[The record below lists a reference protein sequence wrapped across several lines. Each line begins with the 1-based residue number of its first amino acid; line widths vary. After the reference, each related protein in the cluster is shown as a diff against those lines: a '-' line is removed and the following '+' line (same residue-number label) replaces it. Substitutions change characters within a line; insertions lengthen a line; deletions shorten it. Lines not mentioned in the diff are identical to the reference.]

1 MTKPGACLVKPPGG
15 SDRGMPPWHTHAAR
29 LRRALPLAALGLCL
43 SCVFWLGRQPS
54 TLHPSH
60 IHAWNTAKVMALAEN
75 LEFARGLQFTQRNR
89 DADGSIRYDMYNRF
103 PIGGPALVKLA
114 IWPFEGDMS
123 AQLAAARALMLAFF
137 CGSALLAYS
146 ALFRLVG
153 SRPIALA
160 ATLLAFA
167 SYYMLAYNDI
177 VTNEVGMDVFALLL
191 VFHAMVMFRG
201 RATRRGEPAGD
212 ALALRKSAV
221 TGLSKRRF
229 GWLLATICVAL
240 LLGWHVFALLAAF
253 VMVGLAGEARAAWQR
268 PAPAASRRR
277 LVPRLGAVALATLRS
292 RITLLAVFSVLF
304 GASVLGCNL
313 AVEHAHMAGPGQ
325 ERGADNMGAGARAP
339 LPTWQSILR
348 RTGLGDGLG
357 GFLRPVGWDPQ
368 AQGRARQPSFLK
380 WQFHRIG
387 VMVVPVAAAGIG
399 GLALADEVDWKYAET
414 PPLTG
419 LGIAATAV
427 CFAGLFLRG
436 RPPERSGARDGGLL
450 AVLALSGF
458 CWTIP
463 MHKNTVWI
471 THDFEACMYIGLALV
486 LFTLLGVGLRQ
497 IWRAAT
503 GAAVPGV
510 LAVAGAAFAA
520 LVFAVSSHRMAQD
533 ATRSAEA
540 AQPTVLAEFE
550 TIRTL
555 ARGKDVLVA
564 ATWFELGSRPVS
576 AYGGVSEGMLA
587 PASTWWYLAGTVLHY
602 GLNLTKAARV
612 EASGGVDFVLSFER
626 VDAPLL
632 TPAHRFAF
640 LYDAG
645 GVADAIAAA
654 RRRSHDAIAAHEPLV
669 RGPLDLHLLPV
680 VPHTRASATRG
691 GRGGDLALAYLKH
704 PCRPEDLHGVFFLE
718 VTPANVADLPPLLRR
733 TGREFVRFKPG
744 DYFGLFEDKCLFRKP
759 LPSYPVRSIRTG
771 RLTWGDRSGWE
782 VRARID
788 LHNLRR
794 ARDATDVAVPAARG
808 AFDVHLRDG
817 TLTYVRFPCAR
828 GDIMDRF
835 FLHITPA
842 RPRLGRSAAD
852 PVGFAN
858 LDFDFN
864 EHGARFNGSCVATR
878 SLPDHEI
885 ARVSTGQF
893 DSSGE
898 VRWRVTLG
906 TGSGLK

>member
-1 MTKPGACLVKPPGG
+1 MTKPSACLVKPPGG
-15 SDRGMPPWHTHAAR
+15 SDRGMPPWHTRAAH
-29 LRRALPLAALGLCL
+29 LRRALPLATLGLCL
-43 SCVFWLGRQPS
+43 SCVFWFGPQPG
-54 TLHPSH
+54 TLNPSH
-60 IHAWNTAKVMALAEN
+60 VHAWNTAKVMALAEN
-75 LEFARGLQFTQRNR
+75 LEFASGLQFTQRNR

-114 IWPFEGDMS
+114 IWPFEGDLS
-123 AQLAAARALMLAFF
+123 AQLAAARTLMLAFF
-137 CGSALLAYS
+137 CGSALLAYA

-167 SYYMLAYNDI
+167 SYYMLAYNDV

-191 VFHAMVMFRG
+191 VFHAMVLFRG
-201 RATRRGEPAGD
+201 RAAAGRD
-212 ALALRKSAV
+212 GKAG
-221 TGLSKRRF
+221 TGAALSKRRF
-229 GWLLATICVAL
+229 VWLLGTVCVAL

-253 VMVGLAGEARAAWQR
+253 VTVGLAGEACMAWRR
-268 PAPAASRRR
+268 PAPAVSRRR
-277 LVPRLGAVALATLRS
+277 LVPRLGAVALAMLRS

-313 AVEHAHMAGPGQ
+313 AVEYAHLAGPKQ
-325 ERGADNMGAGARAP
+325 ERGAQDMDKGAVRAP

-348 RTGLGDGLG
+348 RTGLGDGLEG
-357 GFLRPVGWDPQ
+357 LLRPVDWDPE

-399 GLALADEVDWKYAET
+399 GLALADEVDWKFAET

-436 RPPERSGARDGGLL
+436 RPPERSGAPGRGLL

-463 MHKNTVWI
+463 MHRNTVWI

-486 LFTLLGVGLRQ
+486 LFTLLGVGVRQ
-497 IWRAAT
+497 VWRAAT
-503 GAAVPGV
+503 GTAVPGV
-510 LAVAGAAFAA
+510 LAVAGAALAA
-520 LVFAVSSHRMAQD
+520 LVFTVSSYRTAED
-533 ATRSAEA
+533 ATRRADA
-540 AQPTVLAEFE
+540 AQPAVLAEFE

-564 ATWFELGSRPVS
+564 ATWFELGSGANP
-576 AYGGVSEGMLA
+576 AHGGVSAGMLA

-612 EASGGVDFVLSFER
+612 EASGGIDFVLTFER

-680 VPHTRASATRG
+680 VPHARSSATRG
-691 GRGGDLALAYLKH
+691 GRGGDLALAYLKR

-718 VTPANVADLPPLLRR
+718 VTPANVTDLPPLLRR

-759 LPSYPVRSIRTG
+759 LPPYPVRSIRTG
-771 RLTWGDRSGWE
+771 RLIWGDRPGWE

-794 ARDATDVAVPAARG
+794 ARDAADVAVPAGRG

-817 TLTYVRFPCAR
+817 TLTYVRVPCAR
-828 GDIMDRF
+828 GDIVDRF

-842 RPRLGRSAAD
+842 RPMLGRSAAD

-864 EHGARFNGSCVATR
+864 EHGARFNGECVLTR
-878 SLPDHEI
+878 TLPDYEV

>member
-1 MTKPGACLVKPPGG
+1 MTERSAVE
-15 SDRGMPPWHTHAAR
+15 SRHTRAAR
-29 LRRALPLAALGLCL
+29 LRRALPLATLGLCL
-43 SCVFWLGRQPS
+43 SCVFWFGPRPG
-54 TLHPSH
+54 TLNPSH
-60 IHAWNTAKVMALAEN
+60 VHAWNTAKVMALAEN
-75 LEFARGLQFTQRNR
+75 LEFASGLQFTQRNR

-114 IWPFEGDMS
+114 ISPFEGDMS

-137 CGSALLAYS
+137 CGSALLAYA

-167 SYYMLAYNDI
+167 SYYMLAYNDV

-191 VFHAMVMFRG
+191 VFHAMVLFRG
-201 RATRRGEPAGD
+201 RAAAGRD
-212 ALALRKSAV
+212 GKAG
-221 TGLSKRRF
+221 TGAALSKRRF
-229 GWLLATICVAL
+229 VWLLATVCVAL

-253 VMVGLAGEARAAWQR
+253 VTVGLAGEARTAWRR

-277 LVPRLGAVALATLRS
+277 LVPCLGTVARAMLRS
-292 RITLLAVFSVLF
+292 RITQLAVFSVLF

-313 AVEHAHMAGPGQ
+313 AVEHAHMAGPG
-325 ERGADNMGAGARAP
+325 RDAPRMGTDAHAP

-348 RTGLGDGLG
+348 RTGFRDGLE
-357 GFLRPVGWDPQ
+357 GFLRPVDWDSQNPHG
-368 AQGRARQPSFLK
+368 AERVAFLK
-380 WQFHRIG
+380 WQFHRVG
-387 VMVVPVAAAGIG
+387 VMVAPVAAAGIA
-399 GLALADEVDWKYAET
+399 GLPMADELDWKHAGM
-414 PPLTG
+414 PPLAG
-419 LGIAATAV
+419 LGVAATAA
-427 CFAGLFLRG
+427 CFGGLLLAGRRPVRG
-436 RPPERSGARDGGLL
+436 RGML

-463 MHKNTVWI
+463 MHRNTVWV
-471 THDFEACMYIGLALV
+471 THDFEACMYIGMVLV

-497 IWRAAT
+497 VWRAAT

-533 ATRSAEA
+533 A
-540 AQPTVLAEFE
+540 AQPAVLAEFE

-612 EASGGVDFVLSFER
+612 EASGGIDFVLTFER

-654 RRRSHDAIAAHEPLV
+654 RRRSHDAIAAREPLA

-680 VPHTRASATRG
+680 VPHARSSATRG
-691 GRGGDLALAYLKH
+691 GRGGDLALAYLKR

-718 VTPANVADLPPLLRR
+718 VTPANVADLPPLLRH
-733 TGREFVRFKPG
+733 TGRELVRFKPG

-759 LPSYPVRSIRTG
+759 LPPYPVRSIRTG
-771 RLTWGDRSGWE
+771 RLIWGDRPGWE

-794 ARDATDVAVPAARG
+794 ARDAADVAVPAGRG

-817 TLTYVRFPCAR
+817 TLTYVRVPCAR
-828 GDIMDRF
+828 GDIVDRF

-842 RPRLGRSAAD
+842 RPMLGRSAAD

-864 EHGARFNGSCVATR
+864 EHGARFNGECVLTR
-878 SLPDHEI
+878 TLPDYEV